1 MDRLLRYFLGQF
13 IRRGTMTFTAASGA
27 KFTCGDGTGRPVS
40 ARFLTE
46 RTQRRILLN
55 PELALGEAY
64 MDGTFVVENGSIA
77 DALAILLDQPEMVP
91 RWAKLQWWLRYFS
104 RHARQFN
111 WRGRARNNVAHHYD
125 LDGRLYSLF
134 LDADKQYSCAYF
146 ETPDTTLDDAQLA
159 KKRHLAAKLLIG
171 RGNRV
176 LDIGSGWGGL
186 GLYLAEM
193 TGADVT
199 GITLSSEQLQASN
212 ARAAEK
218 NLTGSARFLLSDYRD
233 IAGPFDRIVSVGM
246 FEHVGI
252 DFYETFF
259 RRCAELLSDDGV
271 MVLHSIG
278 RSTGPDVTSPW
289 ITKYI
294 FPGGYIPALSEVI
307 PAIEKAGLLVCDI
320 EILRLHYAET
330 LKAWRDRFMAR
341 REEAVRLYDERFARM
356 WEFYLAAS
364 EMSFRKQNLMNFQ
377 IQLTKRQGIVPMTRD
392 YITAGRSE
400 AARDGTRA
408 SGRGCSWRA
417 NRPRRIAVASVP
429 QAVSRGIRRTNQRR
443 TGELGAHRS
452 KQLIVAGHGTQFR
465 ARNLFHRVDQH
476 RQPQALAACR
486 SPSLDL
492 LTHRLSFR
500 SVATGNSKIAGPFPI
515 S

>member
-1 MDRLLRYFLGQF
+1 MDRLLRYFLSQF
-13 IRRGTMTFTAASGA
+13 IRRGTITFTTASGGR
-27 KFTCGDGTGRPVS
+27 FTCGDGTGRPVS
-40 ARFLTE
+40 ARFTNE
-46 RTQRRILLN
+46 RTQLRILLD

-64 MDGTFVVENGSIA
+64 MDGSFVVDDGSIA
-77 DALAILLDQPEMVP
+77 DVLEILLGQPEMLP
-91 RWAKLQWWLRYFS
+91 RWARLQWWLRYFG
-104 RHARQFN
+104 RHAGQFN
-111 WRGRARNNVAHHYD
+111 WRGRSRNNVAHHYD

-159 KKRHLAAKLLIG
+159 KKRHVAAKLLIG

-199 GITLSSEQLQASN
+199 GITLSSEQLAASN

-218 NLTGSARFLLSDYRD
+218 NLAGSARFLASDYRD
-233 IAGPFDRIVSVGM
+233 VAGPFDRIVSVGM

-259 RRCAELLSDDGV
+259 RRCAELLDDHGV

-278 RSTGPDVTSPW
+278 RSTGPDVSSPW

-392 YITAGRSE
+392 YIAREE
-400 AARDGTRA
+400 AKLREMEFAK
-408 SGRGCSWRA
+408 
-417 NRPRRIAVASVP
+417 RPRLQLA
-429 QAVSRGIRRTNQRR
+429 
-443 TGELGAHRS
+443 GE
-452 KQLIVAGHGTQFR
+452 
-465 ARNLFHRVDQH
+465 
-476 RQPQALAACR
+476 
-486 SPSLDL
+486 
-492 LTHRLSFR
+492 
-500 SVATGNSKIAGPFPI
+500 
-515 S
+515 